1 MHYFYHSIR
10 LNTKFNINKQIQVP
24 VNGSGRVSS
33 NYIATFVSNLGHIAL
48 PLPYHSLLLYH
59 LYIPSIQPSTFT
71 NCYNSGQKHTNICTL
86 CHFYISLWSERT
98 LKPHKRVVSLF
109 YTYLYIAFAICS

>member
-1 MHYFYHSIR
+1 MEAGGCHLTISI
-10 LNTKFNINKQIQVP
+10 
-24 VNGSGRVSS
+24 
-33 NYIATFVSNLGHIAL
+33 TFVSNLGHIAL

-71 NCYNSGQKHTNICTL
+71 NCYNSEQKTHQYLHTL
-86 CHFYISLWSERT
+86 PFLYIFVVGKN
-98 LKPHKRVVSLF
+98 LKPYKRVVSLF